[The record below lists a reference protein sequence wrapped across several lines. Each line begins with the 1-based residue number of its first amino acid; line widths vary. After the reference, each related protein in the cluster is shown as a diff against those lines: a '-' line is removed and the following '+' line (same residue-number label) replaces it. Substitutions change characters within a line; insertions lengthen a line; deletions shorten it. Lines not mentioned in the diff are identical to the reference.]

1 MAKNK
6 ALSNIGIWA
15 LFCLAA
21 FTLVAC
27 TAGAYH
33 FKRSANVSD
42 TFEKFRVLNDHQY
55 YFSGNE
61 YKPTAVIGIQKGY
74 TLTSSYWHPVALDE
88 KMLRVWTER
97 MMMQPGAEYNV
108 DPNGAYIL
116 DDYGNRIGVWYAVW
130 KLPILKFISEKEID
144 ISNPV
149 ASFPFNNRSDDRV
162 DYLPLD

>member
-1 MAKNK
+1 MAQNK
-6 ALSNIGIWA
+6 TLTNIGFWA
-15 LFCLAA
+15 LIWLAA

-27 TAGAYH
+27 TAGPYH

-74 TLTSSYWHPVALDE
+74 TLTSSYWRPVALDE
-88 KMLRVWTER
+88 KMLRVWMER

-116 DDYGNRIGVWYAVW
+116 DDHGNQIGVWYAVW
-130 KLPILKFISEKEID
+130 QLPILKHVSEKEIV

-149 ASFPFNNRSDDRV
+149 AVFPFNNRRDDNADHIR
-162 DYLPLD
+162 PE